1 MYIPTKYHLKL
12 QKKNNIRV
20 ANGYR
25 KCVDRLFYKTYYV
38 TNPIPFDELWKYGDL
53 RSFYVTTVGTFDPEW
68 LADNPDFLISD
79 GIRELNEGLPEEPEM
94 DIQEYLRAIG
104 EL

>member
-20 ANGYR
+20 ANGYC
-25 KCVDRLFYKTYYV
+25 KCADRLFYKKYYFSK
-38 TNPIPFDELWKYGDL
+38 PISFEDRWKYGNIVNVYITEVQEFNPDW
-53 RSFYVTTVGTFDPEW
+53 V
-68 LADNPDFLISD
+68 AANPDFFISD
-79 GIRELNEGLPEEPEM
+79 GVRELNEGLPEEPEM